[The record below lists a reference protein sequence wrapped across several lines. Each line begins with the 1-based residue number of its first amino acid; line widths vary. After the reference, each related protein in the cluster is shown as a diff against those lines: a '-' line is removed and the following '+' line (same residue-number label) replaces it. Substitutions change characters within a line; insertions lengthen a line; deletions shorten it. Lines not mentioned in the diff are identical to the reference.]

1 MYPAQSYYLTLPT
14 FQLETAH
21 KILKEDDFS
30 LIIFVLVTKARHPDI
45 IGFSS
50 QHINLF
56 RHFMQ
61 VDVLYGCP

>member
-30 LIIFVLVTKARHPDI
+30 LIIFVLVTKARDPDI

-50 QHINLF
+50 QPINLF
-56 RHFMQ
+56 RHFIQ